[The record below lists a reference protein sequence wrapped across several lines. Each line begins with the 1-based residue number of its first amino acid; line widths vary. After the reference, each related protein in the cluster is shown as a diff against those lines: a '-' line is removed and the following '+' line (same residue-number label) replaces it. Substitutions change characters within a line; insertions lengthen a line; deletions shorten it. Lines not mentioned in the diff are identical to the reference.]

1 MRRLV
6 AWIARFAVALLYRR
20 VEVDGLDRFPDDR
33 PILLVANHANAFVD
47 PVIIAAALGR
57 TPRFVAKDTLSRI
70 PIAGWLLRRI
80 GVVFVRRRSDNVEGS
95 LDNESSFVECHRALV
110 AGDIV
115 AIFPE
120 GTTSDRVRVD
130 PIKTGAAR
138 IALGART
145 AGAVGVQIVPIG
157 MAFPDKVALR
167 ASALVRFGA
176 AIDLD
181 SEIPDAGADDRVAV
195 DALTAAIDEGLRAV
209 SPDFADLEAALA
221 FEQAA
226 LVALSCPERPDPPL
240 VARAELAKQLAATSP
255 QEQAVVRREI
265 GRYNTMVRGL
275 HLSDADLLVPTNP
288 VRLVR
293 SALGIGAL
301 VVVLGSLVAATIF
314 VNVWPALV
322 VMASGLI
329 VRAPFLKG
337 TARLLSGLV
346 AFPTAWT
353 IGAVVAAD
361 GFLVCSLVAAVFAVG
376 ALAAIWLV
384 ERSVTL
390 ALMLLRWQAQRERVA
405 TIRWIEPV
413 RDEVVSRILA
423 VVPAGEFERR

>member
-1 MRRLV
+1 M
-6 AWIARFAVALLYRR
+6 
-20 VEVDGLDRFPDDR
+20 
-33 PILLVANHANAFVD
+33 
-47 PVIIAAALGR
+47 
-57 TPRFVAKDTLSRI
+57 
-70 PIAGWLLRRI
+70 
-80 GVVFVRRRSDNVEGS
+80 
-95 LDNESSFVECHRALV
+95 
-110 AGDIV
+110 
-115 AIFPE
+115 
-120 GTTSDRVRVD
+120 
-130 PIKTGAAR
+130 
-138 IALGART
+138 
-145 AGAVGVQIVPIG
+145 
-157 MAFPDKVALR
+157 
-167 ASALVRFGA
+167 
-176 AIDLD
+176 
-181 SEIPDAGADDRVAV
+181 
-195 DALTAAIDEGLRAV
+195 
-209 SPDFADLEAALA
+209 
-221 FEQAA
+221 
-226 LVALSCPERPDPPL
+226 
-240 VARAELAKQLAATSP
+240 
-255 QEQAVVRREI
+255 VRREI